1 MGVEGIADFGSH
13 ALLHKRSEFA
23 FIFNLDQFLR
33 PIGRVGYVELHL
45 DERSAVKTGGA
56 KLSVREVGRLRS
68 SSSSSVR
75 DIESLLVGFAGVAN
89 FCGLLTKR
97 RLTSTGWSYY
107 ISSPIRQDA
116 LFFDVFLDHD
126 ARDLDSGSA
135 LLDFQ
140 SLEMR

>member
-13 ALLHKRSEFA
+13 ALLHKRPEFA

-45 DERSAVKTGGA
+45 DEGSAVKTGGA
-56 KLSVREVGRLRS
+56 KLSVRREVGRLRS
-68 SSSSSVR
+68 SSSSVR
-75 DIESLLVGFAGVAN
+75 GIESFVGGFCWRSEFAD
-89 FCGLLTKR
+89 CGLLTKR

-116 LFFDVFLDHD
+116 LFFDVFF
-126 ARDLDSGSA
+126 GP
-135 LLDFQ
+135 
-140 SLEMR
+140 